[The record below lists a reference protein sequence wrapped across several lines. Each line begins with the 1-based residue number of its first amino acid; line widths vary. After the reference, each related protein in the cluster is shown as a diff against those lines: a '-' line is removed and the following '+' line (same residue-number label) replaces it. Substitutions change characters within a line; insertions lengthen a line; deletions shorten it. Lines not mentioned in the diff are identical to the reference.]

1 MPLLDWDPTDV
12 IECLEVLPEAEE
24 PGIDYGFSC
33 TSDGTHLRLDVWP
46 LESLVALSIYREGV
60 EQAIVT
66 FWFYVLDRI
75 RQVKHTSGNCL
86 LFERVVLLTG
96 PNPLD
101 EDELK
106 HVKAELSLRLQ
117 ARPHVQVAFV

>member
-1 MPLLDWDPTDV
+1 
-12 IECLEVLPEAEE
+12 
-24 PGIDYGFSC
+24 
-33 TSDGTHLRLDVWP
+33 RLDVWP
-46 LESLVALSIYREGV
+46 HESLVALSIYREGV
-60 EQAIVT
+60 EQVIVT

-75 RQVKHTSGNCL
+75 RQVQHKSESCL

>member
-12 IECLEVLPEAEE
+12 IECLEVVPDEE
-24 PGIDYGFSC
+24 EYRVRYGFSYC
-33 TSDGTHLRLDVWP
+33 CEGLRLRLGVWP
-46 LESLVALSIYREGV
+46 LESLVALSICREGV

-75 RQVKHTSGNCL
+75 RQVKHTSESCL
-86 LFERVVLLTG
+86 LFERVVLLAG

-101 EDELK
+101 DDELK

-117 ARPHVQVAFV
+117 ARPRIQAAFL